1 MREFVKVRNLEKY
14 CPVQTGESII
24 NHVQSELK
32 RAFNETCPIIE
43 GKPPPAR
50 GWLKKDTVHN
60 MRQCNRIRYAL
71 KNKAYNEETYESI
84 KAKLKKLKKW
94 TKFMCKRDRTINDIK
109 KFEVSAKKKKNFYQH
124 VKNTKSKSSKIGP
137 ILDSDGNLKSTKKEM
152 TESFGSHLDTELTPE
167 LTFEQLQ
174 NLQATCMAFKSLPFC
189 EIEISAI
196 PYPDWTGNKQ
206 FPDWFN
212 PHPRSTIDTQPN
224 VHQYPYDQ
232 RTN

>member
-43 GKPPPAR
+43 CKPPPAR

-60 MRQCNRIRYAL
+60 MRQCNRIRYAM
-71 KNKAYNEETYESI
+71 KNKAYSEEAYESI

-109 KFEVSAKKKKNFYQH
+109 KFETPTPYCEISLPRKPIRRMLSCRIIIP
-124 VKNTKSKSSKIGP
+124 SKTYP
-137 ILDSDGNLKSTKKEM
+137 ILNETAG
-152 TESFGSHLDTELTPE
+152 GR
-167 LTFEQLQ
+167 
-174 NLQATCMAFKSLPFC
+174 A
-189 EIEISAI
+189 
-196 PYPDWTGNKQ
+196 G
-206 FPDWFN
+206 
-212 PHPRSTIDTQPN
+212 
-224 VHQYPYDQ
+224 V
-232 RTN
+232 